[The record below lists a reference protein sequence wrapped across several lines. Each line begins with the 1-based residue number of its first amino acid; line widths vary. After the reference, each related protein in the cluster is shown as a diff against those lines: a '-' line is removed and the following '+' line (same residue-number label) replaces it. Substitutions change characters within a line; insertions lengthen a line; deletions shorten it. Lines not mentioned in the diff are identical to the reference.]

1 MLKNQKLRTIPAKST
16 FFCYNFSLTQ
26 NLCTLLYV
34 ISKYNSFFLK
44 VYYRNFLSRMDV
56 DLGINK
62 LEQLLFPLGYKQ
74 DLSQAKPIFWK
85 NVRQNDLR
93 NPYAFSLVIVTLDQF
108 TVFIEGLNEPRL
120 KRAIDAGIIEIN
132 SPEDV
137 EALKEIVFET
147 TLDNQQKL
155 ETVLPFFE
163 EQLTVI
169 ETEPIYSSFYKR
181 ALANIELLIEAANEV
196 EY

>member
-1 MLKNQKLRTIPAKST
+1 
-16 FFCYNFSLTQ
+16 
-26 NLCTLLYV
+26 
-34 ISKYNSFFLK
+34 
-44 VYYRNFLSRMDV
+44 MDV

-62 LEQLLFPLGYKQ
+62 LEQLLFPLGYQQ
-74 DLSQAKPIFWK
+74 DLTQSKPIFWK
-85 NVRQNDLR
+85 RIHQNDLR
-93 NPYAFSLVIVTLDQF
+93 SPYAFSLVIVTLDEF

-163 EQLTVI
+163 EQLNTI
-169 ETEPIYSSFYKR
+169 ESEPIYTKAYKR

>member
-1 MLKNQKLRTIPAKST
+1 
-16 FFCYNFSLTQ
+16 
-26 NLCTLLYV
+26 
-34 ISKYNSFFLK
+34 
-44 VYYRNFLSRMDV
+44 MDV
-56 DLGINK
+56 ELGINK

-74 DLSQAKPIFWK
+74 DLSQSKPIFWK
-85 NVRQNDLR
+85 KIDQNDLR
-93 NPYAFSLVIVTLDQF
+93 SPYAFSLVIVTLDEF

-163 EQLTVI
+163 EQLNVI
-169 ETEPIYSSFYKR
+169 ETEPIYSKLYKR

>member
-1 MLKNQKLRTIPAKST
+1 
-16 FFCYNFSLTQ
+16 
-26 NLCTLLYV
+26 
-34 ISKYNSFFLK
+34 
-44 VYYRNFLSRMDV
+44 MDV

-74 DLSQAKPIFWK
+74 DLSQSKPIFWK
-85 NVRQNDLR
+85 KIRQNDLR
-93 NPYAFSLVIVTLDQF
+93 SPYAFSLVIVTLDEF

-163 EQLTVI
+163 EQLNVI
-169 ETEPIYSSFYKR
+169 ETEPIYSKDYKR

>member
-1 MLKNQKLRTIPAKST
+1 
-16 FFCYNFSLTQ
+16 
-26 NLCTLLYV
+26 
-34 ISKYNSFFLK
+34 
-44 VYYRNFLSRMDV
+44 MDV

-62 LEQLLFPLGYKQ
+62 LEQLLFPFGYKQ
-74 DLSQAKPIFWK
+74 DLSQSKPIFWK
-85 NVRQNDLR
+85 KIRQNDLR
-93 NPYAFSLVIVTLDQF
+93 SPYAFSLVIVTLDEF

-147 TLDNQQKL
+147 TLDNQEKL

-163 EQLTVI
+163 EQLNII
-169 ETEPIYSSFYKR
+169 EAEPIYSKDYKR

>member
-1 MLKNQKLRTIPAKST
+1 
-16 FFCYNFSLTQ
+16 
-26 NLCTLLYV
+26 
-34 ISKYNSFFLK
+34 
-44 VYYRNFLSRMDV
+44 MDV
-56 DLGINK
+56 QLGINN

-74 DLSQAKPIFWK
+74 DLTQSKPLFWK
-85 NVRQNDLR
+85 KVRQNDLR
-93 NPYAFSLVIVTLDQF
+93 SPYAFSLVIVTLDEF

-163 EQLTVI
+163 EQLNTI
-169 ETEPIYSSFYKR
+169 ETEPIYSKPYKR

>member
-1 MLKNQKLRTIPAKST
+1 
-16 FFCYNFSLTQ
+16 
-26 NLCTLLYV
+26 
-34 ISKYNSFFLK
+34 
-44 VYYRNFLSRMDV
+44 MDV

-74 DLSQAKPIFWK
+74 DLSQAKPFFWK
-85 NVRQNDLR
+85 KVRQNDLR
-93 NPYAFSLVIVTLDQF
+93 SPYAFSLVIVTLDEF

-163 EQLTVI
+163 EQLNLI
-169 ETEPIYSSFYKR
+169 ETEPIYTEDYKR

>member
-1 MLKNQKLRTIPAKST
+1 
-16 FFCYNFSLTQ
+16 
-26 NLCTLLYV
+26 
-34 ISKYNSFFLK
+34 
-44 VYYRNFLSRMDV
+44 MDV
-56 DLGINK
+56 QLGINK

-74 DLSQAKPIFWK
+74 DLTQSKPLFWK
-85 NVRQNDLR
+85 KVHQNDLR
-93 NPYAFSLVIVTLDQF
+93 SPYAFSLVIITLDEF

-147 TLDNQQKL
+147 TLDNQKKL

-163 EQLTVI
+163 EQLHTI
-169 ETEPIYSSFYKR
+169 ETEPIYSKAYKR

-196 EY
+196 EF

>member
-1 MLKNQKLRTIPAKST
+1 
-16 FFCYNFSLTQ
+16 
-26 NLCTLLYV
+26 
-34 ISKYNSFFLK
+34 
-44 VYYRNFLSRMDV
+44 MDV

-85 NVRQNDLR
+85 KIDQNDLR
-93 NPYAFSLVIVTLDQF
+93 SPYAFSLVIVTLDEF

-163 EQLTVI
+163 EQLNLI
-169 ETEPIYSSFYKR
+169 ETEPIYTKDYKR

>member
-1 MLKNQKLRTIPAKST
+1 
-16 FFCYNFSLTQ
+16 
-26 NLCTLLYV
+26 
-34 ISKYNSFFLK
+34 
-44 VYYRNFLSRMDV
+44 MDV

-62 LEQLLFPLGYKQ
+62 LEQLLSPLGYKQ

-85 NVRQNDLR
+85 NVGQNDLR
-93 NPYAFSLVIVTLDQF
+93 SPYAFSLVIVTLDEF

-147 TLDNQQKL
+147 TLDNQEKL
-155 ETVLPFFE
+155 EMVLPFFE
-163 EQLTVI
+163 EQLNLI
-169 ETEPIYSSFYKR
+169 ETEPIYSDDYKR
-181 ALANIELLIEAANEV
+181 ALANIELLIEAANV
-196 EY
+196 IEY

>member
-1 MLKNQKLRTIPAKST
+1 
-16 FFCYNFSLTQ
+16 
-26 NLCTLLYV
+26 
-34 ISKYNSFFLK
+34 
-44 VYYRNFLSRMDV
+44 MDV
-56 DLGINK
+56 ELGINK

-74 DLSQAKPIFWK
+74 DLSQSKPIFWK
-85 NVRQNDLR
+85 KINQNDLR
-93 NPYAFSLVIVTLDQF
+93 SPYAFSLVIITLDEF

-163 EQLTVI
+163 EQLNVI
-169 ETEPIYSSFYKR
+169 ETEPIYSKVYKR

>member
-1 MLKNQKLRTIPAKST
+1 
-16 FFCYNFSLTQ
+16 
-26 NLCTLLYV
+26 
-34 ISKYNSFFLK
+34 
-44 VYYRNFLSRMDV
+44 MDV

-62 LEQLLFPLGYKQ
+62 LEQLLFPLGYQQ
-74 DLSQAKPIFWK
+74 DLTQAKPIFWK
-85 NVRQNDLR
+85 RVRQNDLR
-93 NPYAFSLVIVTLDQF
+93 SPYAFSLVIVTLDEY

-137 EALKEIVFET
+137 EALKEVVFET
-147 TLDNQQKL
+147 TLDNQKKL

-163 EQLTVI
+163 EQLSTI
-169 ETEPIYSSFYKR
+169 ETEPIYTKAYKR

>member
-1 MLKNQKLRTIPAKST
+1 
-16 FFCYNFSLTQ
+16 
-26 NLCTLLYV
+26 
-34 ISKYNSFFLK
+34 
-44 VYYRNFLSRMDV
+44 MDV
-56 DLGINK
+56 ELGINK

-74 DLSQAKPIFWK
+74 DLSQSKPIFWK
-85 NVRQNDLR
+85 KIRQNDLR
-93 NPYAFSLVIVTLDQF
+93 SPYAFSLVIVTLDEF

-163 EQLTVI
+163 EQLNVI
-169 ETEPIYSSFYKR
+169 ETEPIYSKLYKR
-181 ALANIELLIEAANEV
+181 ALSNIELLIEAANEV